1 MKSAIAWAL
10 AGVITLLGC
19 GCASLSQPPWTA
31 RLDAVIEAAISRHE
45 MPGAVIWVGRRD
57 ETLYRKAYGKRA
69 LQPIAEDMSLD
80 TVFDL
85 ASLTKVVAT
94 ATAASILIEEGML
107 RLSDRVAQHLPEFS
121 GPGKDAVT
129 IRHLLTHT
137 AGLRPSLDLAPDWKG
152 VQEAVQR
159 AAAEDL
165 QSPAGEQFIY
175 SDIGYILLGEIIA
188 RVSGVSLESFVERNI
203 LKPLGMNASGFRPDP
218 SLRSEI
224 APTQPCLPQ
233 GGPCEAADR
242 IMMRGIVHDPT
253 ARRMGGAAGHAGL
266 FAPASDLSRYARMI
280 LRAGELDGQRVLAP
294 LSVTRM
300 TSRATPP
307 EMSVQRGLG
316 WDIDSI
322 YSSSRGDLFPVG
334 SFGHTG
340 FTGTSMWVDPFSGVY
355 VILLTNRVHPDGA
368 GDATPLRSKVAT
380 IIAAALGAEGSV
392 GGLRGR
398 PHASPDF
405 PIATTLP
412 PAPHSEVRSGID
424 VLKAQNFSPLRGKRV
439 ALLTNQ
445 TGLAYDG
452 ETTLDL
458 LARAD
463 GVRLTALFSP
473 EHGAQ
478 GNVDAAVSSS
488 RHAATGLMVHSL
500 YGERLRPDPEMLADT
515 DIVVIDL
522 QDIGSRFYTYATTMA
537 YMLEAAAS
545 RQIPVIVLDRV
556 NPINGVSIEGPTLTA
571 AELSFNAYRPMPV
584 RHGMTLGELA
594 RYFVAEAGLTT
605 DLRVIP
611 VEGWNRDSWF
621 DETGLIWV
629 NPSPNLRNLVSAGLY
644 PGIATLERANVS
656 GGRGTDTPF
665 QIVGAPW
672 IDARRWASE
681 LNARGLPGVRVYPVS
696 FRPSAS
702 TYAGVECQGVFVV
715 VTDRKALRPVRIGL
729 ELVQSLY
736 QLFPD
741 HFEILRVK
749 ELFGAETVEGII
761 VGRTPDEI
769 DEVWRTS
776 ENQWR
781 ERRQPYLIYH
791 AGRNER

>member
-1 MKSAIAWAL
+1 MKSAIACML
-10 AGVITLLGC
+10 AGVVMLFGC
-19 GCASLSQPPWTA
+19 TSLAPPPWTA
-31 RLDAVIEAAISRHE
+31 RVDAVIEAAISRHE
-45 MPGAVIWVGRRD
+45 IPGAVLWVGRGE
-57 ETLYRKAYGKRA
+57 ETLYRKAYGRRA
-69 LQPIAEDMSLD
+69 LQPVAEDMSLD

-94 ATAASILIEEGML
+94 ATAASILIEEGRL
-107 RLSDRVAQHLPEFS
+107 RLSDRVSRHLPEFS

-137 AGLRPSLDLAPDWKG
+137 AGLRPSLDLAPDWTG
-152 VQEAVQR
+152 AQEAVQR

-188 RVSGVSLESFVERNI
+188 RVSGVPLETFVAQRI
-203 LKPLGMNASGFRPDP
+203 LAPLAMNASGFRPGP
-218 SLRSEI
+218 SLRSGI
-224 APTQPCLPQ
+224 APTEPCPPLS
-233 GGPCEAADR
+233 GPCDAADR

-266 FAPASDLSRYARMI
+266 FAPASDLSRYVRMI
-280 LRAGELDGQRVLAP
+280 LASGELDGQRVLAP

-340 FTGTSMWVDPFSGVY
+340 FTGTSIWIDPSSGVY

-380 IIAAALGAEGSV
+380 ILAAALVTDAPV
-392 GGLRGR
+392 GGLPTRLS
-398 PHASPDF
+398 ASPDA
-405 PIATTLP
+405 PTAPGP
-412 PAPHSEVRSGID
+412 PTPRRSEVRSGVD
-424 VLKAQNFSPLRGKRV
+424 VLRAQNFSPLRGRRV

-445 TGLAYDG
+445 TGLTNDG
-452 ETTLDL
+452 QTTIEL

-463 GVRLTALFSP
+463 GVRLSVLFSP

-478 GNVDAAVSSS
+478 GTLDTAVSSS
-488 RHAATGLMVHSL
+488 RDPTTGLMVHSL
-500 YGERLRPDPEMLADT
+500 YGDRLRPDPEMLAEADV
-515 DIVVIDL
+515 VVIDL
-522 QDIGSRFYTYATTMA
+522 QDVGSRFYTYATTMA

-545 RQIPVIVLDRV
+545 ARIPVIVLDRI
-556 NPINGVSIEGPTLTA
+556 NPIDGLSIEGPSLRA
-571 AELSFNAYRPMPV
+571 SELSFNAYRPMPV
-584 RHGMTLGELA
+584 RHGLTIGELA
-594 RYFVAEAGLTT
+594 RYFVAEAGLAT
-605 DLRVIP
+605 DLRIIP
-611 VEGWNRDSWF
+611 AEGWTRDSWF
-621 DETGLIWV
+621 DETGLSWV
-629 NPSPNLRNLVSAGLY
+629 NPSPNLRNLVSASLY
-644 PGIATLERANVS
+644 PGIATLERANISV
-656 GGRGTDTPF
+656 GRGTDTPF
-665 QIVGAPW
+665 QIIGAPW

-681 LNARGLPGVRVYPVS
+681 LNARDLPGVRVYPVS
-696 FRPSAS
+696 FRPSDS
-702 TYAGVECQGVFVV
+702 TYTGVACQGVFVV

-729 ELVQSLY
+729 ELAQSLY

-741 HFEILRVK
+741 QFEIRRVG
-749 ELFGAETVEGII
+749 ELFGAETVEAII
-761 VGRTPDEI
+761 AGRTPDAIEASWRQAE
-769 DEVWRTS
+769 DEWRRR
-776 ENQWR
+776 R
-781 ERRQPYLIYH
+781 EPFLIYP
-791 AGRNER
+791 APGNER